1 MVTKPKPKK
10 KLVTLDGFFRADQ
23 EDLIVIRREN
33 RPEMTSEKKASVKD
47 IEQSAPF
54 SGSRRGLDYARK
66 KDPLYPAGRRA
77 LDYPRARE
85 SGILSN
91 RILVA
96 GQHRGSTS
104 AIQTALNALV
114 AN

>member
-1 MVTKPKPKK
+1 M
-10 KLVTLDGFFRADQ
+10 DCYR
-23 EDLIVIRREN
+23 
-33 RPEMTSEKKASVKD
+33 
-47 IEQSAPF
+47 QSAPF
-54 SGSRRGLDYARK
+54 PAVGGGWITRARK
-66 KDPLYPAGRRA
+66 IPMPGRRA
-77 LDYPRARE
+77 LDYPHARE

>member
-1 MVTKPKPKK
+1 MPTSIKGTPETILGAPR
-10 KLVTLDGFFRADQ
+10 FRWSAEVGLRAQ
-23 EDLIVIRREN
+23 ER
-33 RPEMTSEKKASVKD
+33 S
-47 IEQSAPF
+47 
-54 SGSRRGLDYARK
+54 
-66 KDPLYPAGRRA
+66 LYPAGRRA

-91 RILVA
+91 QILVA
-96 GQHRGSTS
+96 RQHQGSTS